1 MMTNTKVTKMTRA
14 ERIKALSVPSELRTI
29 KVEMKSEG
37 GRIVYVS
44 TPQKARIME
53 TADRIMRRSEVAQA
67 RAEAPP
73 WRRFSAKRPE
83 GPRGRGLGRL

>member
-1 MMTNTKVTKMTRA
+1 MMTNTKVAMVTRA

-37 GRIVYVS
+37 GRVVYVS
-44 TPQKARIME
+44 TPQRARILE

-67 RAEAPP
+67 RAETPP
-73 WRRFSAKRPE
+73 WWRFSAKRP
-83 GPRGRGLGRL
+83 GGRRGRGLDRL